1 MMRFINL
8 MMQYFQV
15 SSVGGVVAEPLTVQI
30 SQKGDSGNIG
40 PVGQT
45 GAVDG
50 KIRSTLCPVAF
61 SSFFHTCCSEFQ
73 KMTEEKVG
81 FKENFRRHL
90 ISVEML

>member
-1 MMRFINL
+1 MRFVNL
-8 MMQYFQV
+8 TMKDFQV
-15 SSVGGVVAEPLTVQI
+15 SFVGGVVAEPLTVQI

-40 PVGQT
+40 PVGNT

-50 KIRSTLCPVAF
+50 KIRSTLSPGAF
-61 SSFFHTCCSEFQ
+61 CSFLHTCCSEFQ

-90 ISVEML
+90 ISVEMM